1 MTHKTSPLLLAAK
14 ATPLLSEERE
24 RALFAAYRTKGDQR
38 ARNSIA
44 IAHLRL
50 VIGEAGR
57 FARYRIAADE
67 LITEGN
73 IAVMQA
79 IESFD
84 LERGVRF
91 CAYARHWVRSAIM
104 AYVIKNRSLVTIS
117 GTKANK
123 RLFFQLERTRA
134 VLAAAHNGVL
144 PENANALIAGALGV
158 TETSVENMSARLAGD
173 QSVDAAASPDNDAS
187 LLDNIP
193 SEEDDPETILANQQV
208 RAAAVSELNRLTERE
223 RHIIMSRVFTDADP
237 VPELSD
243 LASLYDVTPQRIH
256 QIEKRALAK
265 LREAIEAKTS
275 SPP

>member
-14 ATPLLSEERE
+14 ATPVLSEERE
-24 RALFAAYRTKGDQR
+24 RALFAAYRTKGDPR

-84 LERGVRF
+84 PERGVRF

-123 RLFFQLERTRA
+123 RLFFQLERARA
-134 VLAAAHNGVL
+134 ALAAAHNGRL
-144 PENANALIAGALGV
+144 PENANALIATALGV
-158 TETSVENMSARLAGD
+158 TKASVEDMSVRLAGD
-173 QSVDAAASPDNDAS
+173 QSTDAAAGPDDDTS
-187 LLDNIP
+187 KIETIP
-193 SEEDDPETILANQQV
+193 CTDDDPEAALMKQQDL
-208 RAAAVSELNRLTERE
+208 AAAVSGLTTLSERE
-223 RHIIMSRVFTDADP
+223 RHIILARVYTDAE
-237 VPELSD
+237 VIPELSD
-243 LASLYDVTPQRIH
+243 LAAIFGVTPQRVH
-256 QIEKRALAK
+256 QIEKAALRK
-265 LREAIEAKTS
+265 IREAVLLKTA
-275 SPP
+275 

>member
-1 MTHKTSPLLLAAK
+1 MTYKTSPLLLAAK
-14 ATPLLSEERE
+14 DTPVLSEERE

-57 FARYRIAADE
+57 FARYRMAAEE

-84 LERGVRF
+84 PERGVRF

-134 VLAAAHNGVL
+134 ALAAAHNGRL
-144 PENANALIAGALGV
+144 PENANALIASTLGV
-158 TETSVENMSARLAGD
+158 TETSVENMSARLGGD
-173 QSVDAAASPDNDAS
+173 QSVDVAAGPDDETS
-187 LLDNIP
+187 KIETIP
-193 SEEDDPETILANQQV
+193 SNDDDPEATLMKQQV
-208 RAAAVSELNRLTERE
+208 LAMAVTGLSMLSDRE
-223 RHIIMSRVFTDADP
+223 RHVILARVYTDAEEI
-237 VPELSD
+237 PELSD
-243 LASLYDVTPQRIH
+243 LATIFGVTPQRVH
-256 QIEKRALAK
+256 QIEKAALRK
-265 LREAIEAKTS
+265 IREAVLSKTV
-275 SPP
+275 

>member
-14 ATPLLSEERE
+14 ATPVLSEERE

-84 LERGVRF
+84 TERGVRF
-91 CAYARHWVRSAIM
+91 CAYARHWVRSSIM

-134 VLAAAHNGVL
+134 ALAAAHNGRL
-144 PENANALIAGALGV
+144 PENANALIASALGV
-158 TETSVENMSARLAGD
+158 TETSVENMSTRLGGD
-173 QSVDAAASPDNDAS
+173 QSVDVAAGPDDETSKIETIPCND
-187 LLDNIP
+187 
-193 SEEDDPETILANQQV
+193 DDPEAALMKQQDLAT
-208 RAAAVSELNRLTERE
+208 AVSGLSTLSERE
-223 RHIIMSRVFTDADP
+223 RHIILARVYTDAEEI
-237 VPELSD
+237 PELSD
-243 LASLYDVTPQRIH
+243 LAAIFGVTPQRVH
-256 QIEKRALAK
+256 QIEKAALRK
-265 LREAIEAKTS
+265 IREAVLMKTG
-275 SPP
+275 